1 MAFSNRLLL
10 VATEM
15 HKADVI
21 LPILPFIFKYVVIV
35 LIIGNLSVVNSL

>member
-21 LPILPFIFKYVVIV
+21 LPILPFFKYAVIV
-35 LIIGNLSVVNSL
+35 LIIDNLSVVNSL